1 LFVACAL
8 LLADSRNTREHC
20 GERSMVVVV
29 HSNPVFA
36 VLSEEDAAP
45 LKHLLGAKSKAI
57 VDKIVCEVFKQLH
70 APLDKR
76 VAIDQSLEQALSLAT
91 ADAYAARDDD
101 GERSV
106 VSLSHTPFL
115 HELSAAL
122 HLSLRLFVA
131 AALRAEA
138 SDVLPA
144 SFHQALGTL
153 LCDVVR
159 AHASEWRD
167 SAIVRQPSLPRL
179 VDFDWRVDVKTASDS
194 AAQMSVPTVLMRM
207 TLAGSAPPSSSSTPA
222 PAPGAPAGTE
232 TVTFELTRDALKT
245 LLESMTKIRAQLQ
258 SISN

>member
-1 LFVACAL
+1 L
-8 LLADSRNTREHC
+8 R
-20 GERSMVVVV
+20 G
-29 HSNPVFA
+29 
-36 VLSEEDAAP
+36 
-45 LKHLLGAKSKAI
+45 
-57 VDKIVCEVFKQLH
+57 
-70 APLDKR
+70 
-76 VAIDQSLEQALSLAT
+76 LSLT
-91 ADAYAARDDD
+91 H
-101 GERSV
+101 S
-106 VSLSHTPFL
+106 P
-115 HELSAAL
+115 ELSAAL
-122 HLSLRLFVA
+122 HSSLRLFVA

-222 PAPGAPAGTE
+222 PAPGAPVGTE